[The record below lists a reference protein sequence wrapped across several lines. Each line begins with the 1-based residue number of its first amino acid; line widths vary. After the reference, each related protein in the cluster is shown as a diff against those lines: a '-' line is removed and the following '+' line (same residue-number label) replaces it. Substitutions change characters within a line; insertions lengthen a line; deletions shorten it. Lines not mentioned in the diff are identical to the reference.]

1 MNLTCMEGEGAST
14 HLQDISRRVAR
25 IFRGGG
31 GCVWAVKTQT
41 CRGSGGML
49 PRENFRIFRLPWTP
63 FRAFP

>member
-31 GCVWAVKTQT
+31 V
-41 CRGSGGML
+41 RLGSEDTNL
-49 PRENFRIFRLPWTP
+49 
-63 FRAFP
+63 